1 MIRLNPWGH
10 YRGPGGADPEK
21 SREQRERELF
31 GMMESPDGPEII
43 LFLSRLHLAIILQDR
58 SNGTKPQVKQPYKG
72 SPRCGRGLV
81 LRAR

>member
-43 LFLSRLHLAIILQDR
+43 LFLWQEVEGIPAGECTPAGTTMRAEMIPGILKHEYPN
-58 SNGTKPQVKQPYKG
+58 SY
-72 SPRCGRGLV
+72 
-81 LRAR
+81 